1 MKKTKK
7 KKIKEGVKIHYWLYV
22 IMSLMIILSV
32 NASAEIVRV
41 VSRADGGVSIIYP
54 VKNCDFNKT
63 QKELGFEGRPYKD
76 IDKSLIPADRKYRN
90 AWKLDKDKIA
100 IDAIKQ
106 AEIDSKVAEKT
117 LYERIVAIEQK
128 VNTLEAVK

>member
-1 MKKTKK
+1 MR
-7 KKIKEGVKIHYWLYV
+7 IL
-22 IMSLMIILSV
+22 LIILFSV
-32 NASAEIVRV
+32 SVLSAETVRV
-41 VSRADGGVSIIYP
+41 ISRTDGGVSIIYP

-76 IDKSLIPADRKYRN
+76 VDKSLIPTDRKYRN
-90 AWKLDKDKIA
+90 AWKFEKDKII
-100 IDAIKQ
+100 IDAVKQ
-106 AEIDSKVAEKT
+106 TEIDNKVAEKT